1 MNNRKQ
7 LYFLDDGSFTFEC
20 VGACNSDFFYWLTDW
35 LIYCNFVPFRV
46 LKSKKSSKNFFHS
59 IFSLDHSTE
68 DFFIIFIFF
77 ALLFYF
83 LFPQSLI
90 YYVHLSF
97 IVNCLSEFFHSA
109 TIICLFLVYLVYIFL
124 PQLIVFFLV
133 LTNRITKRLSHNQR
147 PWKASSIHRIFLVY
161 HYFIFHLFRIS

>member
-7 LYFLDDGSFTFEC
+7 QYFLDDGSFTFEC

-124 PQLIVFFLV
+124 PQLIVSFFSI
-133 LTNRITKRLSHNQR
+133 NESDNEEIITQPASMKSIVDTSNISGLSLFHI
-147 PWKASSIHRIFLVY
+147 S
-161 HYFIFHLFRIS
+161 FI